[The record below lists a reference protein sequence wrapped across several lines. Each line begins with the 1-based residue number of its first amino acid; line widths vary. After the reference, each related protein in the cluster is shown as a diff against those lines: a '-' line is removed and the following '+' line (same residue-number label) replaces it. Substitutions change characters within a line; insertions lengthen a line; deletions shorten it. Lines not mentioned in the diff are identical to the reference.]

1 MTDVKLT
8 DLARELRACRP
19 EDPGELL
26 RDCEYTAAMRQ
37 WTAACL
43 AVANALETADDGFDR
58 GWFMWACGD

>member
-8 DLARELRACRP
+8 DLARE
-19 EDPGELL
+19 L